1 MIHLEKISKSFGSK
15 EVLKNISLDIKKGE
29 ILGLVGK
36 NGAGKT
42 TLISILAGLIDA
54 TSGEIYYQGSLI
66 KNSNIRIGYL
76 PDVPSFYDYLTV
88 NEYIYFLSQSQL
100 PSNKLAQIIM
110 SVGLDPT
117 DKIKSLSRGMR
128 QRLGMAAV
136 LVNEPDIIL
145 LDEPSSALDPEGRA
159 ELSNL
164 LLSLRNAGKT
174 ILLSTH
180 ILTDMEKICD
190 TVVFLRDGCISKIID
205 VNCANDRYEIK
216 VTFELP
222 LHPTEIFKDSPAV
235 SIITPYE
242 MVINSSTEDIETQR
256 IILKYLYDIG
266 NPIVK
271 IETKQLSLDAIFS
284 EVCL

>member
-1 MIHLEKISKSFGSK
+1 MIRLEKVSKSFGSK
-15 EVLKNISLDIKKGE
+15 EVLKDITFNIKKGE

-54 TSGEIYYQGSLI
+54 SSGEIYYQGSLI
-66 KNSNIRIGYL
+66 RDKNIKVGYL

-88 NEYIYFLSQSQL
+88 REYIDFLSQSQL
-100 PSNKLAQIIM
+100 SSDEIEQIIKV
-110 SVGLDPT
+110 VGLQSN
-117 DKIKSLSRGMR
+117 DKIKGLSRGMR

-136 LVNEPDIIL
+136 LVNDPEIIL

-164 LLSLRNAGKT
+164 LCSLKKDGKT

-190 TVVFLRDGCISKIID
+190 TVVFLKEGCVSKIVD
-205 VNCANDRYEIK
+205 VNDSNEQYEIK
-216 VTFELP
+216 LTFKNPLEQVEELAGVTVVSE
-222 LHPTEIFKDSPAV
+222 TEI
-235 SIITPYE
+235 II
-242 MVINSSTEDIETQR
+242 SSTAEDIETQL
-256 IILKYLYDIG
+256 IILIYLYDIK
-266 NPIVK
+266 NPIIK
-271 IETKQLSLDAIFS
+271 IETKQISLDAIFN